1 MTESPSRRPFRF
13 SSPATGCRT
22 RRELVDR
29 ARMLEDLGYSTIT
42 IADHFAEQLGP
53 IATLMAVAD
62 ATSTLRIASMVFS
75 NDHRHPAVL
84 AKEAATLDLLSDG
97 RLEFGLGAGW
107 KAADYESTGMTFDPP
122 GRRIARMEESLR
134 LIKAL
139 WADGPVHHDGEHYRV
154 AGLEGAP
161 KPVQSPHPP
170 IAIGGGSKRILQF
183 AAREADVIGFIPSMA
198 SGKVDAQAGASATP
212 EATDRRLEWIREA
225 AGDRFAN
232 LELQVRLEFALV
244 TDDPDPLFEAMSGGF
259 GLTPDQARATPYAL
273 VGPTSTMVEQLED
286 RRDRWGFS
294 YIGIPRDV
302 AEAMAPV
309 VAKLAGH

>member
-1 MTESPSRRPFRF
+1 MTELPTRRPFRF

-22 RRELVDR
+22 RREVVER

-53 IATLMAVAD
+53 IATLMAIAD
-62 ATSTLRIASMVFS
+62 ATTSLRIGSMVFS
-75 NDHRHPAVL
+75 NDYRHPAVL

-107 KAADYESTGMTFDPP
+107 KAADYATTGIEFDPP
-122 GRRIARMEESLR
+122 GLRIERMEESLQV
-134 LIKAL
+134 IKAL
-139 WADGPVHHDGEHYRV
+139 WADGPVHHTGRHYHV
-154 AGLEGAP
+154 ADLDGAP
-161 KPVQSPHPP
+161 KPIQSPHPP
-170 IAIGGGSKRILQF
+170 IVVGGGSKRILQF
-183 AAREADVIGFIPSMA
+183 AAREADIVGFIPSMA

-212 EATDRRLEWIREA
+212 EATDRRLEWIRDA
-225 AGDRFAN
+225 AGDRFAD

-244 TDDPDPLFEAMSGGF
+244 TDDPDPLFEGMAGGF

-273 VGPTSTMVEQLED
+273 VGPTSAMVELLED
-286 RRDRWGFS
+286 RRERWGFS
-294 YIGIPRDV
+294 YVGVPRDV

-309 VAKLAGH
+309 VAKLAGR

>member
-1 MTESPSRRPFRF
+1 MTDSPTRRPFRF
-13 SSPATGCRT
+13 SSAATGCTT

-42 IADHFAEQLGP
+42 IADHFGDQLGP

-62 ATSTLRIASMVFS
+62 ATSTLRIASLVFC
-75 NDHRHPAVL
+75 NDARHPAVL

-107 KAADYESTGMTFDPP
+107 KASDYDTTGIPFDPA
-122 GRRIARMEESLR
+122 GRRIERMEESLQVIR
-134 LIKAL
+134 AL
-139 WADGPVHHDGEHYRV
+139 WADGPVDHDGAHYRID
-154 AGLEGAP
+154 GLEGTP
-161 KPVQSPHPP
+161 KPMQRPHPP

-183 AAREADVIGFIPSMA
+183 AAREADIVGFIPSMA
-198 SGKVDAQAGASATP
+198 SGKVDERAGASATP
-212 EATDRRLEWIREA
+212 EATDRRLEWIRDA
-225 AGDRFAN
+225 AGERMSD

-244 TDDPDPLFEAMSGGF
+244 TDDPDPLFEAMAGGF

-273 VGPTSTMVEQLED
+273 VGPTSSMVELLED
-286 RRDRWGFS
+286 RRERWGFS
-294 YIGIPRDV
+294 YIGVPRDV

>member
-1 MTESPSRRPFRF
+1 MTDSPTRRPVRF
-13 SSPATGCRT
+13 SSPATGCNT
-22 RRELVDR
+22 KRELIDR

-42 IADHFAEQLGP
+42 IADHFGDQLGP
-53 IATLMAVAD
+53 VATLMAIAD

-75 NDHRHPAVL
+75 NDYRHPAVL

-107 KAADYESTGMTFDPP
+107 KAADYESTGIDFDPP
-122 GRRIARMEESLR
+122 GRRIERMEESLDV
-134 LIKAL
+134 ICAL
-139 WADGPVHHDGEHYRV
+139 WDDGPVHHDGPHYRV
-154 AGLEGAP
+154 DGLEGSP
-161 KPVQSPHPP
+161 KPLQRPHPP

-183 AAREADVIGFIPSMA
+183 AARRADIIGFIPSMA
-198 SGKVDAQAGASATP
+198 SGQVDANAGASATP

-225 AGDRFAN
+225 AGDRFDEI
-232 LELQVRLEFALV
+232 ELQVRLEFALV
-244 TDDPDPLFEAMSGGF
+244 IDDPDPLFEAMAGGF
-259 GLTPDQARATPYAL
+259 GLTPDQARQTPYAL
-273 VGPTSTMVEQLED
+273 VGPTSTMAEHLED

-294 YIGIPRDV
+294 YIGVPRDV

>member
-1 MTESPSRRPFRF
+1 MTELPTRRPFRF

-22 RRELVDR
+22 RREVVER

-53 IATLMAVAD
+53 IATLMAIAD
-62 ATSTLRIASMVFS
+62 ATTSLRIGSMVFS
-75 NDHRHPAVL
+75 NDYRHPAVL
-84 AKEAATLDLLSDG
+84 AKEAATLDLLSEG

-107 KAADYESTGMTFDPP
+107 KAADYATTGIGFDPP
-122 GRRIARMEESLR
+122 GLRIDRMEESLQ

-139 WADGPVHHDGEHYRV
+139 WSEGPVDHVGRHYRV
-154 AGLEGAP
+154 EGLEGAP

-170 IAIGGGSKRILQF
+170 IVVGGGSKRILQF
-183 AAREADVIGFIPSMA
+183 AAREADIVGFIPSMA

-212 EATDRRLEWIREA
+212 EATDRRLSWIRDA
-225 AGDRFAN
+225 AGARFAD

-244 TDDPDPLFEAMSGGF
+244 TDDPDPLFDGMAGGF
-259 GLTPDQARATPYAL
+259 GLTPEQARATPYAL
-273 VGPTSTMVEQLED
+273 VGPTSSMVELLEQ

-294 YIGIPRDV
+294 YVGVPRDV

-309 VAKLAGH
+309 VAELAGR